1 MLGWQRVVHVILKG
15 NVRSAAVATKLGS
28 VLVETRMGLPG
39 VTDQEIEIYA
49 QDASIRDGG

>member
-1 MLGWQRVVHVILKG
+1 
-15 NVRSAAVATKLGS
+15 
-28 VLVETRMGLPG
+28 VETRMGLPG

>member
-1 MLGWQRVVHVILKG
+1 VVHVILKG
-15 NVRSAAVATKLGS
+15 NTRSAAVAMKLGS

-39 VTDQEIEIYA
+39 VTDQEIEIYS